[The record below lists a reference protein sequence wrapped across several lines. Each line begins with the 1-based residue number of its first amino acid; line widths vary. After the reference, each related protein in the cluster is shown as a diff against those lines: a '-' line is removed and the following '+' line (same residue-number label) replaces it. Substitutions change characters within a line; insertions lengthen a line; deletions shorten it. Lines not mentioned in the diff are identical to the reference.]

1 MIPGC
6 HSSAIR
12 RGTVALALATALAG
26 CAGVGDDTGASL
38 LTVSG
43 KYREYTCSDIATS
56 MKTARAREEE
66 LAQLMTRSAQGAGGE
81 FVNTIA
87 YRTEYLQARVNQKL
101 LAEAAGNKNCAGQ
114 SRWSSERS
122 VF

>member
-1 MIPGC
+1 MIGGL
-6 HSSAIR
+6 HSAAIGR
-12 RGTVALALATALAG
+12 CVIALALAGALAG
-26 CAGVGDDTGASL
+26 CSAISDETGASMMS
-38 LTVSG
+38 VSG

-56 MKTARAREEE
+56 MKIARAREQE
-66 LAQLMTRSAQGAGGE
+66 LGQLMARSAQGPGGE
-81 FVNTIA
+81 FVNVIA

-114 SRWSSERS
+114 SLWASERT